1 MTEKVHLA
9 VALDRAGWH
18 PAAWRDPSARPHELT
33 SPRYWRT
40 LLQTA
45 DRARIVLATIED
57 ALAITDRFERS
68 AAPGQSDGERGAAA
82 QTPGHGDA
90 DGIRRDR
97 VRGRLDAVL
106 VASYAAPATQRIGLV
121 PTVTPTHPEPFHI
134 ATGIQTLDFAS
145 RGRAGVR
152 LVAGASAAERAN
164 FGRRP
169 VGVDALPAS
178 GRVEDSPEIL
188 AAFGE
193 AGDVAEA
200 LGRLWDSWEDDAI
213 IRDAARAG
221 SAIAT
226 ACTAP
231 DSRGSSSPPT
241 SRTSTADSRPGA
253 TRAARPSAEPRGGQR
268 GRRYS
273 AATRLPLR
281 DGAAARG
288 RPGQ

>member
-82 QTPGHGDA
+82 ETPGHGDA

-213 IRDAARAG
+213 IRDAAPGRFLDRDRVHGARFEGEFFSTNVAHVDGGFPAWRDAG
-221 SAIAT
+221 G
-226 ACTAP
+226 P
-231 DSRGSSSPPT
+231 
-241 SRTSTADSRPGA
+241 
-253 TRAARPSAEPRGGQR
+253 AER
-268 GRRYS
+268 
-273 AATRLPLR
+273 
-281 DGAAARG
+281 
-288 RPGQ
+288 